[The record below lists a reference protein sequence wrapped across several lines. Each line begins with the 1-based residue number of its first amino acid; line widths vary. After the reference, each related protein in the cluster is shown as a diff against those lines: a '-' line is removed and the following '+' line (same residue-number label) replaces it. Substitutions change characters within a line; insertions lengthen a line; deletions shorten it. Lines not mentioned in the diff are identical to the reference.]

1 MAQHE
6 IDQLSG
12 VETTG
17 HSWDGL
23 KELNHPLPRWWLWTF
38 YACIVWSI
46 GYYFVYPSWPLIS
59 GYTTGFLGHSQRAE
73 ALADVAEGAKAR
85 TAKAGAFT
93 TASLAEIKSTPALL
107 EFAMAQ
113 GKAAFG
119 DNCAPCHG
127 SGATGGPGYPNLQDD
142 DWLWGGTLDDIAKT
156 ITVGIRSTSEDTRNN
171 IMPNFGKDGILEKK
185 QIEQV
190 ADYVL
195 SLSDPKVK
203 TTDEAKQLFADN
215 CASCHGDNGVGNAEL
230 GGPNLADKIWL
241 YGGSRAEIIAQI
253 TQPKMGVMPTW
264 GGRLDETTIK
274 SLTVWV
280 HSQGGGK

>member
-1 MAQHE
+1 MAHKE

-17 HSWDGL
+17 HQWDGL

-38 YACIVWSI
+38 YACILWSI

-59 GYTTGFLGHSQRAE
+59 SYTTGFLGYSQRAD
-73 ALADVAEGAKAR
+73 ALAQVEAGDKAR
-85 TAKAGAFT
+85 NARSGAFA
-93 TASLAEIKSTPALL
+93 TASLADIDKTPALL

-142 DWLWGGTLDDIAKT
+142 DWLWGGKLEDIAKT
-156 ITVGIRSTSEDTRNN
+156 ITVGVRSTSEETRTNV
-171 IMPNFGKDGILEKK
+171 MPNFGKDGILEKK
-185 QIEQV
+185 QIEAI

-203 TTDEAKQLFADN
+203 ATDEAKQLFADN

-230 GGPNLADKIWL
+230 GGPNLSDKIWL
-241 YGGSRAEIIAQI
+241 YGGSRDQIIAQI

-264 GGRLDETTIK
+264 GGRLSESTIK
-274 SLTVWV
+274 SLAVWV

>member
-59 GYTTGFLGHSQRAE
+59 GYTTGFLGHSQRAD
-73 ALADVAEGAKAR
+73 ALAEVAEGAKAR
-85 TAKAGAFT
+85 TAKAGAFA

-156 ITVGIRSTSEDTRNN
+156 ITVGVRSTSDETRNN

-185 QIEQV
+185 QIEEI

-203 TTDEAKQLFADN
+203 PVDEAKQLFADN

-241 YGGSRAEIIAQI
+241 YGGSRAQIIAQI

>member
-1 MAQHE
+1 MAHKE

-38 YACIVWSI
+38 YVCILWSI
-46 GYYFVYPSWPLIS
+46 GYYFVYPSWPLIT
-59 GYTTGFLGHSQRAE
+59 GYTTGFLGYSQRAE
-73 ALADVAEGAKAR
+73 ALADVAAGVQARNAKS
-85 TAKAGAFT
+85 GAFV
-93 TASLAEIKSTPALL
+93 TASLDEIKASPALL

-127 SGATGGPGYPNLQDD
+127 SGATGGPGYPSLQDD
-142 DWLWGGTLDDIAKT
+142 DWIWGGKLEDIAQT
-156 ITVGIRSTSEDTRNN
+156 LRVGIRSTHEETRTN
-171 IMPNFGKDGILEKK
+171 IMPNFGKDGILQKPE
-185 QIEQV
+185 IEAV

-195 SLSDPKVK
+195 SLSDPKV
-203 TTDEAKQLFADN
+203 TATEAGKQLYADN
-215 CASCHGDNGVGNAEL
+215 CASCHGDNGVGNVEL

-241 YGGSRAEIIAQI
+241 YGGSRAQVLAQI
-253 TQPKMGVMPTW
+253 NQPKMGVMPTW
-264 GGRLDETTIK
+264 AGRLDDTTIK
-274 SLTVWV
+274 SLAVWV
-280 HSQGGGK
+280 HAQGGGK

>member
-1 MAQHE
+1 MAHKE

-38 YACIVWSI
+38 YACILWSI
-46 GYYFVYPSWPLIS
+46 GYYFVYPSWPLIT
-59 GYTTGFLGHSQRAE
+59 GYTTGFLGYSQRAA
-73 ALADVAEGAKAR
+73 ALADVEVGKKDRNAR
-85 TAKAGAFT
+85 SGAFA
-93 TASLAEIKSTPALL
+93 TASLDEIKSTPALL

-142 DWLWGGTLDDIAKT
+142 DWIWGGKLEDIART
-156 ITVGIRSTSEDTRNN
+156 LTVGIRSTHEETRMNV
-171 IMPNFGKDGILEKK
+171 MPNFGKDGILEKP
-185 QIEQV
+185 QIEAI

-195 SLSDPKVK
+195 SLSNPAVK
-203 TTDEAKQLFADN
+203 ATDEAKQLFADN

-241 YGGSRAEIIAQI
+241 YGGSRAQIIAQI
-253 TQPKMGVMPTW
+253 NQPQMGVMPTW
-264 GGRLDETTIK
+264 AGRLDESTIK
-274 SLTVWV
+274 SLAVWV